1 MIDILMAT
9 YNGEHYLEEQLA
21 SIESQTWTDWRL
33 IVHDDASS
41 DGTWRILENFQKR
54 LGKEKVIIK
63 KNNPASGS
71 AKANFIGLIQASA
84 GDYMMCCDQ
93 DDVWHLD
100 KVARTF
106 YRMRQMEKRYGNEI
120 PLLVH
125 TDLCVVDEQLSEL
138 NSRFH
143 SYMNLRTDGKLN
155 KELIQNQVTGC
166 TVMINKAL
174 RKHVAEVTDV
184 EPIVMHDHWLAL
196 IALVFG
202 KMSYL
207 NKATIDY
214 RQHGDNSV
222 GAQNARSISY
232 MWQRFLRGKN
242 KFRQDMRDSCCQVGY
257 FVQLYVSCIK
267 DEKVIELLDKYSHL
281 YEKNKMSRI
290 FCFFQH
296 NLWKK
301 GVSRKIMQVIWG

>member
-9 YNGEHYLEEQLA
+9 YNGEHYLKDQLA

-41 DGTWRILENFQKR
+41 DGTREILENFQKR

-71 AKANFIGLIQASA
+71 AKANFIGLIQAST

-93 DDVWHLD
+93 DDVWHQD

-125 TDLCVVDEQLSEL
+125 TDLRVVDEQLSEL
-138 NSRFH
+138 NPGFH
-143 SYMNLRTDGKLN
+143 KYMNLETGGKLN
-155 KELIQNQVTGC
+155 RELIQNQVTGC

-174 RKHVAEVTDV
+174 KEYVAQVTDV
-184 EPIVMHDHWLAL
+184 ELIVMHDHWLAL

-214 RQHGDNSV
+214 RQHGNNSV

-232 MWQRFLRGKN
+232 MWHRLLRGKN
-242 KFRQDMRDSCCQVGY
+242 KFRQDMRDSCNQAGY

-267 DEKVIELLDKYSHL
+267 NKKVIKLLNKYAHL
-281 YEKNKMSRI
+281 YEENKIIRI
-290 FCFFQH
+290 LCFFRH
-296 NLWKK
+296 GLWKK

>member
-9 YNGEHYLEEQLA
+9 YNGEHYLKEQLA

-41 DGTWRILENFQKR
+41 DGSREILENFQKR

-71 AKANFIGLIQASA
+71 AKANFIGLIQAST

-93 DDVWHLD
+93 DDVWHQD

-125 TDLCVVDEQLSEL
+125 TDLRVVDEQLSEL
-138 NSRFH
+138 NPGFH
-143 SYMNLRTDGKLN
+143 KYMNLETGGKLN
-155 KELIQNQVTGC
+155 RELIQNQVTGC

-174 RKHVAEVTDV
+174 KEYVAQVTDV
-184 EPIVMHDHWLAL
+184 ELIVMHDHWLAL

-207 NKATIDY
+207 NKSTIDY
-214 RQHGDNSV
+214 RQHGNNSV

-232 MWQRFLRGKN
+232 MWHRLLRGKN
-242 KFRQDMRDSCCQVGY
+242 KFRQDMRDSCNQAGY

-267 DEKVIELLDKYSHL
+267 DEKVIKLLDRYSHL

-290 FCFFQH
+290 FCFFRH
-296 NLWKK
+296 SFWKK

>member
-21 SIESQTWTDWRL
+21 SIESQTCTDWRL

-41 DGTWRILENFQKR
+41 DGTGKILENFQKR

-63 KNNPASGS
+63 KNYPASGS
-71 AKANFIGLIQASA
+71 AKANFIGLIQAST
-84 GDYMMCCDQ
+84 GDYLMCCDQ
-93 DDVWHLD
+93 DDVWHQD

-125 TDLCVVDEQLSEL
+125 TDLRVVDEQLSEL
-138 NSRFH
+138 NPAFH
-143 SYMNLRTDGKLN
+143 KYMNLETDGKLN
-155 KELIQNQVTGC
+155 RELIQNQVTGC

-174 RKHVAEVTDV
+174 KEYVAQVTDM
-184 EPIVMHDHWLAL
+184 ELIVMHDHWLAL

-214 RQHGDNSV
+214 RQHGNNSV

-232 MWQRFLRGKN
+232 MWHRLLRGKN
-242 KFRQDMRDSCCQVGY
+242 KFRQDMRESCNKAGY

-267 DEKVIELLDKYSHL
+267 NKKVIKLLNKYAHL
-281 YEKNKMSRI
+281 YEENKIIRI
-290 FCFFQH
+290 LCFFRYG
-296 NLWKK
+296 LWKK

>member
-9 YNGEHYLEEQLA
+9 YNGEHYLKEQLA

-41 DGTWRILENFQKR
+41 DGSREILENFQKR

-71 AKANFIGLIQASA
+71 AKANFIGLIQAST

-93 DDVWHLD
+93 DDVWHQD

-125 TDLCVVDEQLSEL
+125 TDLRVVDERLSEL
-138 NSRFH
+138 NPGFH
-143 SYMNLRTDGKLN
+143 KYMNLETDSKLN

-174 RKHVAEVTDV
+174 REYVAQVTDV
-184 EPIVMHDHWLAL
+184 ELIVMHDHWLAL

-214 RQHGDNSV
+214 RQHGNNSV

-232 MWQRFLRGKN
+232 MWHRLLRGKN
-242 KFRQDMRDSCCQVGY
+242 KFRQDMRNSCNQVGY

-267 DEKVIELLDKYSHL
+267 NKKVIKLLNKYAHL
-281 YEKNKMSRI
+281 YEENKIIRI
-290 FCFFQH
+290 LCFFRH
-296 NLWKK
+296 GFWKK